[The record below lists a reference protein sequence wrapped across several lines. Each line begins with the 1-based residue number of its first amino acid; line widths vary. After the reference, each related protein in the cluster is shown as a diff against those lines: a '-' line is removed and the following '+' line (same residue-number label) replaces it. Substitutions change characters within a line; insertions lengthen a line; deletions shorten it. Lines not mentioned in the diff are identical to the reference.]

1 MRTYAYATLVYGIII
16 FVHGIMGIQYTERDA
31 FYTPEIIAS
40 VLLVISS
47 ILMIKNQMW
56 PHYLALLLS
65 IGLFFLFGYRFYQ
78 TTNFMQGVLGGLSAF
93 SVFIHF
99 IKIVHIS
106 DIE

>member
-1 MRTYAYATLVYGIII
+1 MRTYAFATLVYGIIV
-16 FVHGIMGIQYTERDA
+16 FVHGIMGVQYTDHDA

-40 VLLVISS
+40 VLLIISS

-56 PHYLALLLS
+56 PHYAALLLS
-65 IGLFFLFGYRFYQ
+65 IVLFFLFGYRFYQ
-78 TTNFMQGVLGGLSAF
+78 TTAFMPGVLGALSAF
-93 SVFIHF
+93 SIFIHF